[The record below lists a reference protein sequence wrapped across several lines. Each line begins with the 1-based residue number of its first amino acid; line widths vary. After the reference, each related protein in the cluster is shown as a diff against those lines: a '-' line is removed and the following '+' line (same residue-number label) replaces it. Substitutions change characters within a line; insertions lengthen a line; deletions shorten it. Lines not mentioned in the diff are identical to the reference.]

1 MLDNAGEL
9 NRKITVK
16 KTSITVDDEGNRIPT
31 ETAVCTC
38 WAKVKD
44 ATTRE
49 FYDADRRQMEYVVNF
64 IIRHR
69 TDLNEGMTVWLDCV
83 AHEIKEIN
91 QGTHRRD
98 FMLLR
103 TNRRVA
109 TP

>member
-9 NRKITVK
+9 NRKIIIK
-16 KTSITVDDEGNRIPT
+16 KTTITVDAEGNRIPT
-31 ETAVCTC
+31 ETTVCTC

-64 IIRHR
+64 VIRHR
-69 TDLNEGMTVWLDCV
+69 SGLNEGMTILLDNV

-91 QGTHRRD
+91 QGTHRKD
-98 FMLLR
+98 FMLIR

-109 TP
+109 TL

>member
-9 NRKITVK
+9 NRKIIIK
-16 KTSITVDDEGNRIPT
+16 KTTIAVDAEGNRIPT
-31 ETAVCTC
+31 EATVCTC
-38 WAKVKD
+38 WSKVKD

-69 TDLNEGMTVWLDCV
+69 TDLNEGMTILLDDV

-91 QGTHRRD
+91 QGTHRKD
-98 FMLLR
+98 FMLIR

-109 TP
+109 TL

>member
-9 NRKITVK
+9 NQRVKIT
-16 KTSITVDDEGNRIPT
+16 KTGISVDAEGNRIPT
-31 ETAVCTC
+31 ETTVCTP

-64 IIRHR
+64 VIRHR
-69 TDLNEGMTVWLDCV
+69 TGLAEGMTIWLDGV

>member
-16 KTSITVDDEGNRIPT
+16 KTSITVDAEGNRVPT
-31 ETAVCTC
+31 ETTVCTC

-69 TDLNEGMTVWLDCV
+69 TDLTEGMTVWLDSV
-83 AHEIKEIN
+83 AHDIVEIN
-91 QGTHRRD
+91 QGTHKRD
-98 FMLLR
+98 FILLR

-109 TP
+109 TL